1 MKRVKKSF
9 IMLLTFVFLCGIG
22 TLAYVNE
29 KNKITKSIP
38 REISFDT
45 ETEVSDASTNI
56 VVKETKEPVFEKKE
70 EPAAEASTENV
81 PEKIVFAYPAAGAA
95 TETFHI
101 ESLSYSKTMGDFRTH
116 SGIDFA
122 SEQTE
127 DVYACADGTVKEV
140 FNDTFMGLSVCID
153 HGNGIE
159 SEYSSLSECFVN
171 NGDAVTAGSVL
182 GKSGDTASIEK
193 AEGYHVHLEV
203 KKNGVSVNPEEFF
216 N

>member
-9 IMLLTFVFLCGIG
+9 IMLLAFAFLCGIG

-45 ETEVSDASTNI
+45 ETEVSDASANT

-193 AEGYHVHLEV
+193 AEGYHVHFEV

>member
-45 ETEVSDASTNI
+45 ETEVSDASANT
-56 VVKETKEPVFEKKE
+56 VVKDTKKPVFEKKE

>member
-9 IMLLTFVFLCGIG
+9 IMLLAFVFLCGIG

-45 ETEVSDASTNI
+45 ETEVSDASANT
-56 VVKETKEPVFEKKE
+56 VVKETKKPVFEKKE

-171 NGDAVTAGSVL
+171 NGDVVTAGSVL

>member
-45 ETEVSDASTNI
+45 ETEVSDASANT

-116 SGIDFA
+116 SGIDFS

>member
-45 ETEVSDASTNI
+45 ETEVSDASANT

-116 SGIDFA
+116 SGIDFV

-171 NGDAVTAGSVL
+171 NGDSVTAGSVL

>member
-45 ETEVSDASTNI
+45 ETEVSDASANT

-70 EPAAEASTENV
+70 
-81 PEKIVFAYPAAGAA
+81 
-95 TETFHI
+95 
-101 ESLSYSKTMGDFRTH
+101 DFRPH
-116 SGIDFA
+116 SLIDIA

>member
-1 MKRVKKSF
+1 MKKVKKSF

-45 ETEVSDASTNI
+45 ETEVSDASANT
-56 VVKETKEPVFEKKE
+56 VVKETKKPVFEKKE

-116 SGIDFA
+116 SGIDFS

-193 AEGYHVHLEV
+193 AEGHHVHLEV

>member
-45 ETEVSDASTNI
+45 ETEVSDASANT
-56 VVKETKEPVFEKKE
+56 VVKETKKPVFEKKE
-70 EPAAEASTENV
+70 KPAAEASTENV

>member
-9 IMLLTFVFLCGIG
+9 IMLLAFVFLCGIG

-45 ETEVSDASTNI
+45 ETEVSDASANT

-70 EPAAEASTENV
+70 EPAAEASRENV

-193 AEGYHVHLEV
+193 AEGYHVHFEV

>member
-9 IMLLTFVFLCGIG
+9 IMLLTFVFLCVIG

-45 ETEVSDASTNI
+45 ETEVSDASANT

-116 SGIDFA
+116 SGIDFV

>member
-45 ETEVSDASTNI
+45 ETEVSDASANT

-95 TETFHI
+95 SETFHI

-116 SGIDFA
+116 SGIDFV

>member
-1 MKRVKKSF
+1 MKRIKKSF

-22 TLAYVNE
+22 TLAYINE

-45 ETEVSDASTNI
+45 ETEVSDASANT

-116 SGIDFA
+116 SGIDFS

>member
-45 ETEVSDASTNI
+45 ETEVSDASANT

-81 PEKIVFAYPAAGAA
+81 PEKIVFSYPAAGAA

-193 AEGYHVHLEV
+193 AEGYHVHFEV

>member
-9 IMLLTFVFLCGIG
+9 IMLLAFVFLCGIG

-45 ETEVSDASTNI
+45 ETEVSDASANT

-193 AEGYHVHLEV
+193 AEGYHVHFEV

>member
-45 ETEVSDASTNI
+45 ETEVSDASANT

-81 PEKIVFAYPAAGAA
+81 PEKIVFAYRIAFIFKDDGGFQNAQRDR
-95 TETFHI
+95 FCI
-101 ESLSYSKTMGDFRTH
+101 RTNRRCLRMC
-116 SGIDFA
+116 GRN
-122 SEQTE
+122 SERS
-127 DVYACADGTVKEV
+127 
-140 FNDTFMGLSVCID
+140 F
-153 HGNGIE
+153 
-159 SEYSSLSECFVN
+159 
-171 NGDAVTAGSVL
+171 
-182 GKSGDTASIEK
+182 
-193 AEGYHVHLEV
+193 
-203 KKNGVSVNPEEFF
+203 
-216 N
+216 

>member
-1 MKRVKKSF
+1 
-9 IMLLTFVFLCGIG
+9 MLLTFVFLCGIG

-45 ETEVSDASTNI
+45 ETEVSDASANT

-193 AEGYHVHLEV
+193 AEGYHVHFEV

>member
-1 MKRVKKSF
+1 MKKVKKSF

-45 ETEVSDASTNI
+45 ETEVSDASANT

-81 PEKIVFAYPAAGAA
+81 PEKIVFSYPAAGAA

>member
-1 MKRVKKSF
+1 
-9 IMLLTFVFLCGIG
+9 
-22 TLAYVNE
+22 
-29 KNKITKSIP
+29 
-38 REISFDT
+38 
-45 ETEVSDASTNI
+45 
-56 VVKETKEPVFEKKE
+56 
-70 EPAAEASTENV
+70 
-81 PEKIVFAYPAAGAA
+81 
-95 TETFHI
+95 
-101 ESLSYSKTMGDFRTH
+101 MGDFRTH

>member
-45 ETEVSDASTNI
+45 ETEVSDASANT

-81 PEKIVFAYPAAGAA
+81 PEKIVFAYPSAGAA

-116 SGIDFA
+116 SGIDFV

>member
-38 REISFDT
+38 QEISFDT
-45 ETEVSDASTNI
+45 ETEVSDASANT

-116 SGIDFA
+116 SGIDFV

>member
-9 IMLLTFVFLCGIG
+9 IMLLAFAFLCGIG

-45 ETEVSDASTNI
+45 ETEVSDASANT

-122 SEQTE
+122 SDQTE

-193 AEGYHVHLEV
+193 AEGYHVHFEV

>member
-22 TLAYVNE
+22 TLAYINE

-45 ETEVSDASTNI
+45 ETEVSDASANT

-81 PEKIVFAYPAAGAA
+81 PEKIVFAYPSAGAA

>member
-45 ETEVSDASTNI
+45 ETEVSDASANT

-70 EPAAEASTENV
+70 EPTAEASTENV

-116 SGIDFA
+116 SGIDFV

>member
-45 ETEVSDASTNI
+45 ETEVSDASANT

-153 HGNGIE
+153 HGNGFE

-171 NGDAVTAGSVL
+171 NGDSVTAGSVL

>member
-1 MKRVKKSF
+1 MKRVKKTF

-45 ETEVSDASTNI
+45 ETEVSDASANT

-116 SGIDFA
+116 SGIDFV

>member
-1 MKRVKKSF
+1 M
-9 IMLLTFVFLCGIG
+9 
-22 TLAYVNE
+22 
-29 KNKITKSIP
+29 
-38 REISFDT
+38 
-45 ETEVSDASTNI
+45 
-56 VVKETKEPVFEKKE
+56 VKETKEPVFEKKE

-116 SGIDFA
+116 SGIDFV

>member
-1 MKRVKKSF
+1 MKKVKKSF

-45 ETEVSDASTNI
+45 ETEVSDASANT

-122 SEQTE
+122 SDQTE

>member
-45 ETEVSDASTNI
+45 ETEVSDASANT
-56 VVKETKEPVFEKKE
+56 VVKETKEPVFVKNE